1 MAPVRNPVP
10 EAILH
15 GEGRGSVLVG
25 QQEGG
30 HAAVAL
36 GDEVTGKQRPAN
48 TPAVTA
54 KPASV
59 LVAAHFS
66 PEVRLVLKLIE
77 ADSAKNLKQ
86 LLGEAINDLADKYG
100 KPRPYA

>member
-1 MAPVRNPVP
+1 VTKKSSLSTALASAAGKPAP
-10 EAILH
+10 AAA
-15 GEGRGSVLVG
+15 LV
-25 QQEGG
+25 
-30 HAAVAL
+30 AAK
-36 GDEVTGKQRPAN
+36 DPAK
-48 TPAVTA
+48 AA

-66 PEVRLVLKLIE
+66 PEVRRVLKLIE

-100 KPRPYA
+100 KPRPYAEEG